1 MVIFLKCRQLTL
13 MVSTIVMMLILT
25 VSGCITFNGNTPT
38 STPIPTATPV
48 PTTTL
53 SPTSTF
59 PGADNIVGL
68 WEGSKN
74 SAKYSIQFNN
84 DGTLMYNEAGNMAQ
98 GTWVKIDY
106 KQYRIR
112 ILISNTVVS
121 LNDNMTQFNWGDKGI
136 IFTKKT

>member
-1 MVIFLKCRQLTL
+1 

-25 VSGCITFNGNTPT
+25 ASGCITFNVNVPT
-38 STPIPTATPV
+38 STPIPAVTPM
-48 PTTTL
+48 PTTTT
-53 SPTSTF
+53 SPASTF
-59 PGADNIVGL
+59 PAVDTIVGL

-74 SAKYSIQFNN
+74 SAKYSIQFFN
-84 DGTLMYNEAGNMAQ
+84 DGRLMYNEAGNMAE

-112 ILISNTVVS
+112 ILISNTVIT
-121 LNDNMTQFNWGDKGI
+121 LNNNMTQFTWGDKGI